1 MITTQEEPDEQGDSS
16 SRSESENAN
25 SDDEEKTPVFTG
37 DGVKRLGTVS
47 AESFVMIA
55 LVARARIPEL

>member
-37 DGVKRLGTVS
+37 DGVKRLHSDT
-47 AESFVMIA
+47 
-55 LVARARIPEL
+55 